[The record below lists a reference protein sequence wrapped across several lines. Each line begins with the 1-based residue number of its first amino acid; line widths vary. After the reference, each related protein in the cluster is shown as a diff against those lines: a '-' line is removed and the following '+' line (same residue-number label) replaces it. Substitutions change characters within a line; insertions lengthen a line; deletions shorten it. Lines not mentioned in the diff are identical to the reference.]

1 MDDAIVR
8 RRLVATVTRRSFL
21 RRAAILS
28 SGLGATLLAAC
39 SQPQTPAPAAPAKP
53 AEPAK
58 PTEAAKPAAPAA
70 TTAPAAAAKPT
81 EAPKPAAPAAAAKP
95 TEAAKPAA
103 QAAPAQAGAAAGQ
116 LIIVNESEPDTIV
129 PKNAS
134 TNISMFVL
142 DNVYDHLTTRDV
154 STPENKIVPQL
165 AESWSQV
172 DPKTWRFK
180 LRQGVKF
187 HNGEAFNADA
197 VVTAVEDMVN
207 PQAPGIALSEYGS
220 LAAAKKVDDFTVD
233 VMTKDVDPILPVR
246 MVRFSIPAPNWLKTA
261 NLEATSTVAV
271 GSGPYMLAEWQKGNG
286 LTFKANPDYWG
297 PNKPKLAE
305 IKLVGRREQGVRS
318 AMLQANE
325 AHLAFHIALDQVNNV
340 PRSII
345 EATQET
351 VMFRLNHEHP
361 VLKDIRVRQAIV
373 SSIDTKGMMDA
384 LFPGIAEPVS
394 QLVRKGSVG
403 WNPNLKPYAYD
414 VAKAKQLM
422 QEAGAV
428 GTTIEYVDRPGSF
441 PRAGEVGEIIVESL
455 NQIGFK
461 ATVRHLE
468 AAQWREA
475 FLAVKPDQPR
485 TDLQQTSVSNP
496 VLDSTRPLDVYYLC
510 TGRYR
515 IGCDEEVVKL
525 YNEAAPLTGDARDKA
540 FQKVWEYGYD
550 KIWYMP
556 LFGLNWVHGASAKL
570 KWEPRVDGLVLFN
583 EMNLEG

>member
-1 MDDAIVR
+1 MDDRIVHR
-8 RRLVATVTRRSFL
+8 RPLATVTRRSFL

-28 SGLGATLLAAC
+28 TGLGAALLTAC
-39 SQPQTPAPAAPAKP
+39 SQTPAPAAPAKP
-53 AEPAK
+53 ADSSP
-58 PTEAAKPAAPAA
+58 AKPAAPAA

-81 EAPKPAAPAAAAKP
+81 EAPTPAAPAPAAAAKP
-95 TEAAKPAA
+95 TEAATPAA
-103 QAAPAQAGAAAGQ
+103 QAAPAQAGGAARGQ

-134 TNISMFVL
+134 TNISYFVL
-142 DNVYDHLTTRDV
+142 DNVYDHLTARDV
-154 STPENKIVPQL
+154 TTPENKIVPQL
-165 AESWSQV
+165 AESWNQV

-197 VVTAVEDMVN
+197 VVTAVENITD
-207 PQAPGIALSEYGS
+207 PQQPGIALTEYGT
-220 LAAAKKVDDFTVD
+220 LTAAKKVDDFTVD
-233 VMTKDVDPILPVR
+233 VMTREPDPILPVR
-246 MVRFSIPAPNWLKTA
+246 MVRFSIPAPEWLKSA
-261 NLEATSTVAV
+261 NLETTSTVAV

-286 LTFKANPDYWG
+286 LLFKANESYWG

-305 IKLVGRREQGVRS
+305 VKLVGRREQNVRS

-325 AHLAFHIALDQVNNV
+325 AHLAFHIALDQAQNV

-345 EATQET
+345 EQTQET
-351 VMFRLNHEHP
+351 VIFRINHEHP
-361 VLKDIRVRQAIV
+361 VLQDIRVRQAIV
-373 SSIDTKGMMDA
+373 SAIDTKGMMDA

-414 VAKAKQLM
+414 QAKAKQLM

-428 GTTIEYVDRPGSF
+428 GTTVEYVDRPGSF

-496 VLDSTRPLDVYYLC
+496 VLDSTRPLDVYYVC
-510 TGRYR
+510 GGRYK
-515 IGCDEEVVKL
+515 IGCDEELMKL
-525 YNEAAPLTGDARDKA
+525 YNAAAPLTGEARDQA

-570 KWEPRVDGLVLFN
+570 KWEPRIDGMVLFS
-583 EMNLEG
+583 EMTLEG